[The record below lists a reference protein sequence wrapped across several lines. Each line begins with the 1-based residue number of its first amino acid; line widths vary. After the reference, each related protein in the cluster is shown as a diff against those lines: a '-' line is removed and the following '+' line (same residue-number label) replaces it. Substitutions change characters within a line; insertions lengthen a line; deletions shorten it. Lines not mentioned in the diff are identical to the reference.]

1 QKEKVNALETK
12 EIINDLSNRIQCISL
27 IHEQIHKN
35 QQSENINLAQ
45 FITTILDL
53 LNQLSVSWDLTQ
65 SKINIDNSI
74 FINNETAMPLGI
86 ITNEL
91 VTNTLKHAN
100 LPADARLKISL
111 QISKCENGI
120 YLFDYADNGDQKSE
134 PRSGSSLGFMLIH
147 SMVKQLNSQ
156 WEYSMQNGFH
166 ASFEFKIKNTSV
178 V

>member
-1 QKEKVNALETK
+1 
-12 EIINDLSNRIQCISL
+12 
-27 IHEQIHKN
+27 
-35 QQSENINLAQ
+35 
-45 FITTILDL
+45 
-53 LNQLSVSWDLTQ
+53 
-65 SKINIDNSI
+65 
-74 FINNETAMPLGI
+74 MPLGI

-100 LPADARLKISL
+100 LPDDALLIISL
-111 QISKCENGI
+111 QISKGENGI
-120 YLFDYADNGDQKSE
+120 YLFDYADNGEQKSE

-156 WEYSMQNGFH
+156 WAYSMQNGFH